1 MSDIEMED
9 WAGEVGD
16 RWLAH
21 IDQFESMITPIGDA
35 LLARA
40 AFRPGERVVD
50 VGCGGGLTTLAI
62 ARAVGPDGA
71 VTGIDIAPQLITLA
85 NQRRDQAGLGNCT
98 FQCADGQTAQ
108 AEGAPFDRLT
118 SRFGVMF
125 FGNSQAAFT
134 NLRGWLKPGGEV
146 LFACWAA
153 PQENP
158 WIGVVGGI
166 ISQFVEVPQR
176 DPDGPGPFRFA
187 DPEATGA
194 MLRAAGFTDVDFQPH
209 RAEQPLGGTG
219 AGVDGA
225 IDFVLEAMAMR
236 APLAAAG
243 PDVPARARAA
253 LAEAFRGYERGGSVL
268 MPGMSWFVSARNPG

>member
-1 MSDIEMED
+1 MSDVEMED
-9 WAGEVGD
+9 WTGEVGD

-21 IDQFESMITPIGDA
+21 IDQFESMIAPIGES
-35 LLARA
+35 LLAQA

-71 VTGIDIAPQLITLA
+71 VTGIDIAPQLIALA
-85 NQRRDQAGLGNCT
+85 NTRCDQAGLTNCA

-108 AEGAPFDRLT
+108 AIGAPFDRLT

-125 FGNSQAAFT
+125 FGNSQAAFA
-134 NLRGWLKPGGEV
+134 NLRSWLKPGGEAV
-146 LFACWAA
+146 FACWAA

-166 ISQFVEVPQR
+166 IGQFVEVPQR

-194 MLRAAGFTDVDFQPH
+194 MLRAAGFTDVEFALH
-209 RAEQPLGGTG
+209 RADQPLGGKG
-219 AGVDGA
+219 AGVEGA

-236 APLAAAG
+236 EPLAAAG
-243 PDVPARARAA
+243 PDVPDRARAA
-253 LAEAFRGYERGGSVL
+253 LTEALRGFESDGSVL
-268 MPGMSWFVSARNPG
+268 MPGASWFVTARNPG

>member
-9 WAGEVGD
+9 WAGEVGN
-16 RWLAH
+16 RWLEH
-21 IDQFESMITPIGDA
+21 IDQFESMIAPIGAA
-35 LLARA
+35 LIAEA

-62 ARAVGPDGA
+62 ADAVGPEGA
-71 VTGIDIAPQLITLA
+71 VTGIDIAPQLIALA
-85 NQRRDQAGLGNCT
+85 NQRRDREGRSNAT
-98 FQCADGQTAQ
+98 FQCADGQIAR
-108 AEGAPFDRLT
+108 AAGAPFDRLT

-125 FGNSQAAFT
+125 FGDSQTAFT
-134 NLRGWLKPGGEV
+134 NMRSWLKPGGEAV
-146 LFACWAA
+146 FACWAA
-153 PQENP
+153 PQDNP
-158 WIGVVGGI
+158 WIGVVGAI

-194 MLRAAGFTDVDFQPH
+194 MLRAAGFVDVDFRPH
-209 RAEQPLGGTG
+209 RADQPLGGSG

-225 IDFVLEAMAMR
+225 IDFVLDAMAMR

-243 PDVPARARAA
+243 LDVPDRARAA
-253 LAEAFRGYERGGSVL
+253 LSEAFRGYERDGSVL
-268 MPGMSWFVSARNPG
+268 MPGASWFITARNPG